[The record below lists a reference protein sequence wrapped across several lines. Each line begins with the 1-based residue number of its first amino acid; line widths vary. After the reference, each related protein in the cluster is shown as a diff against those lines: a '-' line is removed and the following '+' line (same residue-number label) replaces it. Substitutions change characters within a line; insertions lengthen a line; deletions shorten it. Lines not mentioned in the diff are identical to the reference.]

1 MAKAFQQQL
10 IDAVNDKNTSLDPAL
25 TVADVDFGA
34 VAEFTGEAGR
44 NTKITLT
51 AKEESQHFKGEK
63 EFHYTRLSCDI
74 VGEVEVT
81 APATDFD
88 SAAKILAKV
97 NAAMAEKGYTDDEF
111 GENDLQSISR
121 EEEGKTIYVV
131 TVVAGHLKFLP
142 GTVATYKVT
151 PPAPPKVAL
160 SGLEG
165 ELDGFTA
172 PSPKE

>member
-1 MAKAFQQQL
+1 MAKTFQQQL
-10 IDAVNDKNTSLDPAL
+10 IEIVIAKNNQTASKL
-25 TVADVDFGA
+25 TVNDVDFSA

-51 AKEESQHFKGEK
+51 AKTESQNFKGEK

-81 APATDFD
+81 APTTDFD
-88 SAAKILAKV
+88 SPTKILAKV

-111 GENDLQSISR
+111 GENDLQTISR

-151 PPAPPKVAL
+151 PPAPEKVAL

-172 PSPKE
+172 PVVGG

>member
-1 MAKAFQQQL
+1 MAKTFQQQL
-10 IDAVNDKNTSLDPAL
+10 IEIVIAKNNQTASKLTVNDVNFS
-25 TVADVDFGA
+25 A

-51 AKEESQHFKGEK
+51 AKAESQNFKGEK

-81 APATDFD
+81 APTTDFD

-111 GENDLQSISR
+111 GENDLQTISR

-151 PPAPPKVAL
+151 PPAIEKVVL
-160 SGLEG
+160 NGLEG

-172 PSPKE
+172 PAPKE

>member
-1 MAKAFQQQL
+1 MAKTFQQQL
-10 IDAVNDKNTSLDPAL
+10 IEIVIAKNNQTASKLTVNDVNFS
-25 TVADVDFGA
+25 A

-51 AKEESQHFKGEK
+51 AKAESQNFKGEK

-81 APATDFD
+81 APTTDFD

-97 NAAMAEKGYTDDEF
+97 NAAMVEKGYTDDEF
-111 GENDLQSISR
+111 GENDLQTISR

-151 PPAPPKVAL
+151 PPAIEKVAL
-160 SGLEG
+160 NGLEG

-172 PSPKE
+172 PAPKE

>member
-1 MAKAFQQQL
+1 MAKTFQQQL
-10 IDAVNDKNTSLDPAL
+10 IEIVIAKNNQTASKLTVNDVNFS
-25 TVADVDFGA
+25 A

-44 NTKITLT
+44 TTKITLT
-51 AKEESQHFKGEK
+51 AKAESQNFKGEK

-81 APATDFD
+81 APTTDFD
-88 SAAKILAKV
+88 SPTKILAKV

-111 GENDLQSISR
+111 GENDLQTISR

-131 TVVAGHLKFLP
+131 TVVTGHLKFLP

-151 PPAPPKVAL
+151 PPAIEKVAL

-172 PSPKE
+172 PAPKE

>member
-1 MAKAFQQQL
+1 MAKTFQQQL
-10 IDAVNDKNTSLDPAL
+10 IEIVIAKNNQTASKLTVNDVNFS
-25 TVADVDFGA
+25 A

-51 AKEESQHFKGEK
+51 AKAESQNFKGEK

-81 APATDFD
+81 APTTDFD
-88 SAAKILAKV
+88 SPTKILAKV

-111 GENDLQSISR
+111 GENDLQTISR

-151 PPAPPKVAL
+151 PPAPEKVAL